1 MTCPTVIRVTTGTG
15 PPGIGLPAGTGDAGK
30 FVRKAGTTAYAYELV
45 TPDQVGLPQGLS
57 NTSSPTFAGLTLS
70 GQASPVVRLV
80 VVGANGQLVSLAIG
94 TNLAIVDGALV
105 AAGGSGGSGG
115 YPSLTMPTGFS
126 VAGNT
131 SASLVVTF
139 ATGYSLPNNTRQGLW
154 DTAYSE
160 RLYWD
165 GSSTGL
171 NATTARAS
179 LALGSA
185 ATSATT
191 DFASAAQGAL
201 AATAVQPAAL
211 TAGLAGK
218 ADLVGGL
225 VPTSQIPAIALVQ
238 YLGQAANQAAMLAL
252 RGQGGDWCIRT
263 DSSTEWVIVANNGAT
278 LSDWIQLPNG
288 ISPVSSINGQTGA
301 VTLGT
306 GDLGESGG
314 NLFFTASRAIG
325 SALTGFVAG
334 AGTVAATD
342 SILQAINKI
351 VGNIAN
357 RALTGLIGSSGLTMN
372 TNRLIGRS
380 TAGTGAPEEI
390 STSGGLV
397 LVGGVLVPGE
407 IVKLVVSNV
416 GETGITTGNFK
427 SETRIDRAFVV
438 VGVWWN
444 CHPTAMGSAATSD
457 ARPYI
462 RTGAGT
468 TSVGTKTNLLTTTNN
483 VASLAASVHTVDAT
497 SSISGGTYSGSAG
510 DWLGVDFMSLG
521 TGSSGHMLTYV
532 LRYS

>member
-1 MTCPTVIRVTTGTG
+1 
-15 PPGIGLPAGTGDAGK
+15 
-30 FVRKAGTTAYAYELV
+30 
-45 TPDQVGLPQGLS
+45 
-57 NTSSPTFAGLTLS
+57 
-70 GQASPVVRLV
+70 
-80 VVGANGQLVSLAIG
+80 
-94 TNLAIVDGALV
+94 
-105 AAGGSGGSGG
+105 
-115 YPSLTMPTGFS
+115 MPTGFS
-126 VAGNT
+126 VGGNT
-131 SASLVVTF
+131 TASLVVTF
-139 ATGYSLPNNTRQGLW
+139 TTGYSLPTNSRQNLW

-171 NATTARAS
+171 NAVVGRAS
-179 LALGSA
+179 LGLGTA
-185 ATSATT
+185 AQSATT

-201 AATAVQPAAL
+201 ANTAVQPAAL
-211 TAGLAGK
+211 ASGLAGK
-218 ADLVGGL
+218 ADQVGGL
-225 VPTSQIPAIALVQ
+225 IPTSQIPSVAIVE
-238 YLGQAANQAAMLAL
+238 YLGQAANQTAMLAL

-263 DSSTEWVIVANNGAT
+263 DSSTQWVIVANNGAT

-325 SALTGFVAG
+325 SALTGFVVGAG
-334 AGTVAATD
+334 AVAATD

-351 VGNIAN
+351 VGNVAN

-457 ARPYI
+457 VRPYI

-497 SSISGGTYSGSAG
+497 LSISGGTYSGAAG
-510 DWLGVDFMSLG
+510 DWLGADLMSLG